1 VTTHSRFGF
10 VLHIHHNNRLQLKSV
25 VLMFRNFFYRFF
37 TYLYSLLRQLA
48 TNSYFFSSCLSV
60 YYYVFNLITFFQ
72 MIRKGDSRSGLRR
85 KSSSTCSTSQKQKTA
100 EKVSLVISTFKEYS
114 YKLQN
119 P

>member
-1 VTTHSRFGF
+1 
-10 VLHIHHNNRLQLKSV
+10 
-25 VLMFRNFFYRFF
+25 
-37 TYLYSLLRQLA
+37 
-48 TNSYFFSSCLSV
+48 
-60 YYYVFNLITFFQ
+60 